1 MFKTIEWK
9 KEYLRILDQTKLPFE
24 TVYVDLFSIED
35 VFHAIRQLK
44 IRGAP
49 AIGIIAAYSLFLAF
63 RNAEELSADDF
74 SQLLK
79 EKINYLNSARPTA
92 VNLNWALQRVKN
104 ELGNSTKFDFSAV
117 KSRLLEIAIKIHEDD
132 RHRCDRISQFG
143 QKILGNNSRIL
154 THCNTGALATGGSGT
169 ALGVIHKA
177 HKMGRKIKVFA
188 TESRPVLQGARLT
201 VWELENSKI
210 PVTLIC
216 DSAAA
221 WLINQQEVD
230 LVLVGADRIAADG
243 STANKIGTYN
253 LAILANYHKIPFYV
267 AAPFSTV
274 DLSIKGGQE
283 IPIEHRGPDE
293 IRKVFS
299 DFLITIPSVDCW
311 NPAFDIT
318 PPDLISAIITEEGVI
333 YPPYELNLR
342 EARINR
348 PNVKGDLV

>member
-1 MFKTIEWK
+1 MVKTIEWK
-9 KEYLRILDQTKLPFE
+9 EEYVRILDQTKLPFE
-24 TVYVDLFSIED
+24 TVYIDLFSIEE
-35 VFHAIRQLK
+35 VFQAIQQLK

-49 AIGIIAAYSLFLAF
+49 AIGIVAAYGLLLAF
-63 RNAEELSADDF
+63 QTVEDISANDF
-74 SQLLK
+74 FDLLN

-92 VNLNWALQRVKN
+92 VNLNWALQHVKT
-104 ELGNSTKFDFSAV
+104 ELENSNQFNFDIIRN
-117 KSRLLEIAIKIHEDD
+117 RLLNIAIRIHEDD

-143 QKILGNNSRIL
+143 QEILGNNSRIL
-154 THCNTGALATGGSGT
+154 THCNTGALATGGVGT

-177 HKMGRKIKVFA
+177 HELEKKIKVFA

-221 WLINQQEVD
+221 WLIKQQEVD
-230 LVLVGADRIAADG
+230 LVLLGADRIAADG

-267 AAPFSTV
+267 AAPFSTF
-274 DLSIKGGQE
+274 DSSIKDGQK
-283 IPIEHRGPDE
+283 IPIEHRNADE
-293 IRKVFS
+293 VRKIFNT
-299 DFLITIPSVDCW
+299 FPITVEEVDCW

-318 PPDLISAIITEEGVI
+318 PPDLISGIITEEGVI
-333 YPPYELNLR
+333 YPPYELNLKKVK
-342 EARINR
+342 INQT
-348 PNVKGDLV
+348 KT